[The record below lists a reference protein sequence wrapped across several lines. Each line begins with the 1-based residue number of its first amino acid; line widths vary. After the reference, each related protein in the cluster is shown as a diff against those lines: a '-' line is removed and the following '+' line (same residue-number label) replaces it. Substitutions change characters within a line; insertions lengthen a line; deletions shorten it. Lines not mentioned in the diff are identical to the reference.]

1 MQVFIT
7 IKYLVISISAYLI
20 LLIIGL
26 FERKNTVLP
35 NRKKSFDLSSDS
47 RLYLL
52 LVSPKVL
59 GPRALPT
66 EVTFKQSQILKRDQE
81 QEHGIGCGPR
91 LAHKPLLQTDPVTI
105 G

>member
-20 LLIIGL
+20 LSIIGL

-59 GPRALPT
+59 GPRAFPSLGD
-66 EVTFKQSQILKRDQE
+66 ILEERLLKNVS
-81 QEHGIGCGPR
+81 IGPWVLER
-91 LAHKPLLQTDPVTI
+91 T
-105 G
+105 